1 MPHQR
6 GPITS
11 TFTTDWFLREGQGRE
26 LLGEWMKKNAIKS
39 QDQRRMLQANSQT
52 FPTNSWR
59 HKITKGRESD
69 RCDLCRTLW
78 MTEGRFKTE
87 EELPK
92 QTLGHIQHTC
102 ESLSAVHIDAH
113 HQCWRLIHGELARL
127 TAPGWKFL
135 CVSGEKC
142 LQTIWDDIT
151 SDFEDVQYLN
161 LTQETIWNAARA
173 REMARPLTPVERRK
187 IKEGIPRETVM
198 KESFWRMWPDGIVVL
213 PPTGNKAGTFCIL
226 EHKRMSDCCEH
237 YLVRAK
243 KTAESQYASLR
254 SAIGTVIQR
263 QGWKVDQVS
272 FITGARS
279 VDKQDFRANMKLFG
293 VPEVSIGS
301 IYSKLTMRTF
311 DVYANVL
318 KCMYSTRFNGGA
330 TGPEASADAQP
341 TPRVDTALTHPI
353 NTLPHP
359 DKYKRRQKE
368 SPKERD
374 K

>member
-1 MPHQR
+1 M
-6 GPITS
+6 
-11 TFTTDWFLREGQGRE
+11 
-26 LLGEWMKKNAIKS
+26 
-39 QDQRRMLQANSQT
+39 
-52 FPTNSWR
+52 
-59 HKITKGRESD
+59 
-69 RCDLCRTLW
+69 
-78 MTEGRFKTE
+78 
-87 EELPK
+87 
-92 QTLGHIQHTC
+92 
-102 ESLSAVHIDAH
+102 
-113 HQCWRLIHGELARL
+113 
-127 TAPGWKFL
+127 

-173 REMARPLTPVERRK
+173 REMTRPLTPVERRK

-198 KESFWRMWPDGIVVL
+198 KESFWRMRPDGIAVL

-243 KTAESQYASLR
+243 KTAESQYASLH

-330 TGPEASADAQP
+330 TGSEASADAQP

-353 NTLPHP
+353 NTLPQP
-359 DKYKRRQKE
+359 DKYKRRKKE
-368 SPKERD
+368 NPKERD